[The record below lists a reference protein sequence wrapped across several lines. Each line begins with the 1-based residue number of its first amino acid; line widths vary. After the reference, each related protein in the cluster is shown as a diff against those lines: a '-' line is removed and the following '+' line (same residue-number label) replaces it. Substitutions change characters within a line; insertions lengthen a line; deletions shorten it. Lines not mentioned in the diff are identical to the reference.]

1 MIPLLLTLA
10 SLSPGDGGPV
20 SEAARAPVAV
30 AVKLGE
36 GFKGFI
42 RLPGGPLRRVE
53 FHYGILEVSGRRG
66 DAGFFGSSLDP
77 DGPGR
82 FRWKCGPEVVQGTV
96 RRERGQ
102 IVLTLDRPT
111 PEPDSSLWR
120 WLVTNLEGGRAP

>member
-1 MIPLLLTLA
+1 MTPLLLTLA
-10 SLSPGDGGPV
+10 GILPSDSGPGGG
-20 SEAARAPVAV
+20 AAREAVAV

-66 DAGFFGSSLDP
+66 DAGFFGSALDP

-82 FRWKCGPEVVQGTV
+82 FLWTCGPEVAKGTV
-96 RRERGQ
+96 GREGRR

-120 WLVTNLEGGRAP
+120 WLVTNLEGALG